1 MDLGEVEVIVIG
13 LSFFFF
19 CFEFVIFLIGCVLVI
34 EVYFFLFREFFFFK
48 GFFIEFFVFFGR
60 RGEVERVLREYFE
73 FGGFL

>member
-1 MDLGEVEVIVIG
+1 M
-13 LSFFFF
+13 
-19 CFEFVIFLIGCVLVI
+19 IFLIGCVLVI